1 MTERRAV
8 ILFTR
13 IPYPGHTK
21 TRLMPY
27 YTPVQCAELHS
38 CFLRDIHRNL
48 QGIDADLFIYYAEPG
63 DPDNLVQIFGRQ
75 MDKSSGGWKYGRGRV
90 VYRRQSGEDLG
101 ERMYAAMEEVFRE
114 GYDHCVLTG
123 TDLPDLTKGIFDD
136 AFTRLK
142 THDAVLGPTRDGGYY
157 LIGSNAPQHIFFEDQ
172 VYGGSTVFENTAAA
186 ILDHGLSLSLAEV
199 LSDVDTRK
207 DLIHRLDRRRKN
219 PEAPFS
225 HTDRFILQHV
235 KISVIVPVCNEENM
249 IRNIQKE
256 LQRTFASCE
265 VIFVDGKS
273 TDGTL
278 SRIDPE
284 MMILNSE
291 KGRARQMNLGAE
303 EASGDILFFLHCDS
317 KLPAHP
323 QREIRHVYAE
333 HLAGC
338 FRIGFPTRRFLMLT
352 NSILSNRRARNEGI
366 MFGDQGI
373 FIDRRL
379 FFKMGEFPD
388 IPLME
393 DYQFSLNLKRHGI
406 SNGVAHEKIIS
417 SDRRYPRSTKG
428 TLRLMKKMYDM
439 RQMYLHGADP
449 GKLAKMYKDIR

>member
-1 MTERRAV
+1 
-8 ILFTR
+8 
-13 IPYPGHTK
+13 
-21 TRLMPY
+21 
-27 YTPVQCAELHS
+27 
-38 CFLRDIHRNL
+38 
-48 QGIDADLFIYYAEPG
+48 
-63 DPDNLVQIFGRQ
+63 
-75 MDKSSGGWKYGRGRV
+75 
-90 VYRRQSGEDLG
+90 
-101 ERMYAAMEEVFRE
+101 
-114 GYDHCVLTG
+114 
-123 TDLPDLTKGIFDD
+123 
-136 AFTRLK
+136 
-142 THDAVLGPTRDGGYY
+142 
-157 LIGSNAPQHIFFEDQ
+157 
-172 VYGGSTVFENTAAA
+172 
-186 ILDHGLSLSLAEV
+186 
-199 LSDVDTRK
+199 
-207 DLIHRLDRRRKN
+207 
-219 PEAPFS
+219 
-225 HTDRFILQHV
+225 
-235 KISVIVPVCNEENM
+235 M

-256 LQRTFASCE
+256 LRRTFASCE

-278 SRIDPE
+278 SRIDPQ

-379 FFKMGEFPD
+379 FFKMGGFPD

>member
-1 MTERRAV
+1 MTEKRAV

-13 IPYPGHTK
+13 IPVPGLTK

-27 YTPVQCAELHS
+27 YTPEQCAELHL
-38 CFLRDIHRNL
+38 CFLRDIRRNL
-48 QGIDADLFIYYAEPG
+48 SGIDADLFIYYAEPG
-63 DPDNLVQIFGRQ
+63 DPAVLKEIFGNRLPRPRHGWIHG
-75 MDKSSGGWKYGRGRV
+75 SGKIT
-90 VYRRQSGEDLG
+90 YRPQVDLGLG
-101 ERMYAAMEEVFRE
+101 ERMYQAMEDVLNE
-114 GYDHCVLTG
+114 GYDSCVLTG
-123 TDLPDLTKGIFDD
+123 TDLPDLTKEIFED
-136 AFTRLK
+136 AFARLK
-142 THDAVLGPTRDGGYY
+142 THDVVLGPTRDGGYY
-157 LIGSNAPQHIFFEDQ
+157 LIGSKVPQHVCFENQ
-172 VYGGSTVFENTAAA
+172 VYGGSSVFENTAAA
-186 ILDHGLSLSLAEV
+186 VLNHGLSLSLAEV
-199 LSDVDTRK
+199 LHDVDTRK

-219 PEAPFS
+219 PETPFS

-256 LQRTFASCE
+256 LRRTFASCE

-291 KGRARQMNLGAE
+291 KGRARQVNLGAE

-379 FFKMGEFPD
+379 FFKMGGFPD

>member
-1 MTERRAV
+1 MTEKRAV

-13 IPYPGHTK
+13 IPVPGLTK

-27 YTPVQCAELHS
+27 YTPEQCAELHL
-38 CFLRDIHRNL
+38 CFLRDIRRNL
-48 QGIDADLFIYYAEPG
+48 SGIDADLFIYYAEPG
-63 DPDNLVQIFGRQ
+63 DPAVLKEIFGNRLPRPRHGWIHG
-75 MDKSSGGWKYGRGRV
+75 SGKIT
-90 VYRRQSGEDLG
+90 YRPQVDLGLG
-101 ERMYAAMEEVFRE
+101 ERMYQAMEDVLNE
-114 GYDHCVLTG
+114 GYDSCVLTG
-123 TDLPDLTKGIFDD
+123 TDLPDLTKEIFED
-136 AFTRLK
+136 AFARLK
-142 THDAVLGPTRDGGYY
+142 THDVVLGPTRDGGYY
-157 LIGSNAPQHIFFEDQ
+157 LIGSKVPQHVCFENQ
-172 VYGGSTVFENTAAA
+172 VYGGSSVFENTAAA
-186 ILDHGLSLSLAEV
+186 VLNHGLSLSLAEV
-199 LSDVDTRK
+199 LHDVDTRK

-219 PEAPFS
+219 PETPFS

-256 LQRTFASCE
+256 LRRTFASCE

-291 KGRARQMNLGAE
+291 KGRARQVNLGAE

-379 FFKMGEFPD
+379 LFKMGGFPD

-449 GKLAKMYKDIR
+449 EKLAKMYKDIR